1 MITVTTYIAMSQFI
15 MYLCSASNHTV
26 MLDNTT
32 ASVTVLSYNIHSQ
45 LHAMAGSIQNIFS
58 KSPYY
63 GEFLYY
69 GNNDNS
75 GANFISSL
83 NARNP
88 TLFSSKAL
96 N

>member
-26 MLDNTT
+26 MLDNLT
-32 ASVTVLSYNIHSQ
+32 ASVTVLSYNIHGQ
-45 LHAMAGSIQNIFS
+45 LHDMAGSIRIIFS
-58 KSPYY
+58 KLYF

-75 GANFISSL
+75 GANFIYSL
-83 NARNP
+83 
-88 TLFSSKAL
+88 
-96 N
+96 